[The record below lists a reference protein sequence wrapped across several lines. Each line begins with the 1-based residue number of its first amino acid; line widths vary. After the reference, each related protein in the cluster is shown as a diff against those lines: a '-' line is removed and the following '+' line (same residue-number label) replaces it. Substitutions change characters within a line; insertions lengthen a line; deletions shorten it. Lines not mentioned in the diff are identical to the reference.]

1 VGGAEEFFESMMS
14 KNGSPAFMNIFGSH
28 PNLDSRIKAIKTS
41 KFSKRQTEPPN
52 KIFTEIKE

>member
-1 VGGAEEFFESMMS
+1 MISAL
-14 KNGSPAFMNIFGSH
+14 ANIFGLR
-28 PNLDSRIKAIKTS
+28 PKLNSRIKAIETS

>member
-1 VGGAEEFFESMMS
+1 MGGAEEFFESMLP

-28 PNLDSRIKAIKTS
+28 PDLDSRIKAIKTS
-41 KFSKRQTEPPN
+41 KFPKRKTEPLD